1 MWGGGG
7 DRRAAKTWPLIE
19 GFAKVPAFLRDLAS
33 GEVHPLEDF
42 TLIGRG
48 EGVSLRLTDA
58 GISRQHATIRRENL
72 DYWLVD
78 LGSVNGSFV
87 NDTALTAA
95 RVLRHGDRLQLGGSV
110 LVFLQSGSG
119 AASEPSTIARTE
131 ISIPSQAPIASEAVT
146 LLVGDLRDFT
156 RIGRELSADQVA
168 SLLREWY
175 ADCQA
180 ILRRHGASID
190 KFIGDCVFAY
200 WHGVDMETRAKALA
214 AAGDMRKVEAEPT
227 SPTRILLNARHGIAL
242 DCRIGLHVGTVA
254 LGPMGKG
261 ISTALGDAV
270 NFVFRLETLTRAV
283 DQPVLVSAAFV
294 EGLGQDGRFRSCGRH
309 HVKGFAEP
317 IEVFAPWPLSETAG

>member
-1 MWGGGG
+1 
-7 DRRAAKTWPLIE
+7 
-19 GFAKVPAFLRDLAS
+19 
-33 GEVHPLEDF
+33 VHPLEDF

-48 EGVSLRLTDA
+48 EGVTLRLTDA

-87 NDTALTAA
+87 NDTALTTA
-95 RVLRHGDRLQLGGSV
+95 RVLRHGDRLQFGSSM
-110 LVFLQSGSG
+110 LVFLQSGS
-119 AASEPSTIARTE
+119 APAPEPSEIARTQ
-131 ISIPSQAPIASEAVT
+131 ISIPRQAPLANEAVT

-156 RIGRELSADQVA
+156 RIGRELSADEVA
-168 SLLREWY
+168 ALLREWY

-180 ILRRHGASID
+180 ILRRYGASID

-200 WHGVDMETRAKALA
+200 WHGIDMETRAKALA
-214 AAGDMRKVEAEPT
+214 AAEALRKVEVEPS
-227 SPTRILLNARHGIAL
+227 SPTRILLKARHDIAL

-270 NFVFRLETLTRAV
+270 NFVFRIETLTRAV

-294 EGLGQDGRFRSCGRH
+294 EGWEQGGRGFQSCGRH
-309 HVKGFAEP
+309 QVKGIAEP
-317 IEVFAPWPLSETAG
+317 IEVFAPR

>member
-1 MWGGGG
+1 M
-7 DRRAAKTWPLIE
+7 
-19 GFAKVPAFLRDLAS
+19 PAFLRDLAS
-33 GEVHPLEDF
+33 GEVHTLDDF

-48 EGVSLRLTDA
+48 EGVTLRLSDA

-87 NDTALTAA
+87 NDMALTAP
-95 RVLRHGDRLQLGGSV
+95 RVLRHGDRLQLGSSV
-110 LVFLQSGSG
+110 LVFLQSGRVP
-119 AASEPSTIARTE
+119 ASEPPAIERTE
-131 ISIPSQAPIASEAVT
+131 ISIPRQGPLASQAVT
-146 LLVGDLRDFT
+146 LLVADLRDFT
-156 RIGRELSADQVA
+156 RIGRELSPEQVA

-175 ADCQA
+175 ADCQL

-200 WHGVDMETRAKALA
+200 WHGIDVETRAKALVA
-214 AAGDMRKVEAEPT
+214 AEDMRKVEVEPG
-227 SPTRILLNARHGIAL
+227 SPTRILLKARHGIAL

-270 NFVFRLETLTRAV
+270 NFVFRVETLTRTV

-294 EGLGQDGRFRSCGRH
+294 EGWEQGGRRFQSCGRH
-309 HVKGFAEP
+309 PVKGIAEP
-317 IEVFAPWPLSETAG
+317 IEVFAPHMWGGSTA